1 MFGLTHVQILIL
13 IGAAIIIGFSK
24 TGITGATLPAVAMVA
39 NIFGGKLSSGIML
52 TALIAAD
59 LPAIYNYGKYGR
71 FKDII
76 KVLPPAVAGIILGAI
91 VGRYL
96 NDDQFKLLM
105 GIIVIASIVILV
117 YREVTNKN
125 LKIPNSKWFHTMVG
139 IVAGFTSMV
148 GNAAGPIMAV
158 YMMSLSFEK
167 NRFIATAAWFF
178 FIVNLIKVP
187 FHIVL
192 WETISWE
199 TLKYTGLMIP
209 FILLGA
215 LIGIRF
221 VKKID
226 EKVFKTLVIL
236 VTAIAALRL
245 II

>member
-1 MFGLTHVQILIL
+1 MFGLTEMQILIL
-13 IGAAIIIGFSK
+13 IGAAVIIGFSK

-39 NIFGGKLSSGIML
+39 YLFGGKLSSGIML

-59 LPAIYNYGKYGR
+59 IPAIYSYGKFGR

-91 VGRYL
+91 VGNYL
-96 NDDQFKLLM
+96 NDNQFQLLM
-105 GIIVIASIVILV
+105 GLIVIASIVLLI
-117 YREVTNKN
+117 YREVGKKD
-125 LKIPNSKWFHTMVG
+125 LQVPQSKWFHTTAG

-187 FHIVL
+187 FHIVM
-192 WETISWE
+192 WDTISLE

-215 LIGIRF
+215 LIGVLF
-221 VKKID
+221 VKRIN
-226 EKVFKTLVIL
+226 ETGI
-236 VTAIAALRL
+236 
-245 II
+245 